1 MIMTQTFKNPRR
13 QAQKGSLSASVQA
26 FVEQMQA
33 QGYTAA
39 SVKTSTRLV
48 EDFSVWL
55 DQLGVDGQGLSAKH
69 VTDYLNDR
77 WLHRRR
83 RRGDAFTLHSFVR
96 LIVPDMCKASYEAEA
111 AIVPFLRVQQ
121 DFEQYLLR
129 ERGLAAASIHLY
141 GDSVGRFLKNRFG
154 DGEVRLNQITSIDVI
169 RFVQI
174 DAARLHHPKRAQVM
188 TTALRSFLQ
197 YGRYRGDIVADLHTC
212 VPTVANWS
220 MAGIPKTISTSQV
233 QSLLAGCDRQ
243 SIVGRR
249 DYAMLML
256 ISRLGLRAGEV
267 VDLML
272 DDIDWNEGAINI
284 RCPAQR
290 VDRLP
295 LPSDVGAALV
305 DYLRHGRP
313 ACSARNV
320 FIQIHAPRRALL
332 GPSAVSCIVRRA
344 LLRAGIDSPTK
355 GAHLLRHSLATQML
369 GGGASL
375 AEIADIL
382 RHRNPQTTTIYAKVD
397 LVSLHTLALPWPGGV
412 R

>member
-1 MIMTQTFKNPRR
+1 MTQTFRDPCRE
-13 QAQKGSLSASVQA
+13 AQKGSLSALVQV
-26 FVEQMQA
+26 FVEQQRD

-39 SVKTSTRLV
+39 SVKASARLV
-48 EDFSVWL
+48 NDFVAWL
-55 DQLGVDGQGLSAKH
+55 DQRGIDGQCLSATH
-69 VTDYLNDR
+69 VADYLDDR
-77 WLHRRR
+77 WQQHRRH
-83 RRGDAFTLHSFVR
+83 RGDTFTLHGFAR
-96 LIVPDMCKASYEAEA
+96 LIAPEGYQASSKRGA
-111 AIVPFLRVQQ
+111 AITPALRTLQE
-121 DFEQYLLR
+121 FEQYLLR
-129 ERGLAAASIHLY
+129 ERGLATATIRLY
-141 GDSVGRFLKNRFG
+141 GDSVGRFLENAFG
-154 DGEVRLNQITSIDVI
+154 DAEVRLDRLTATDVI
-169 RFVQI
+169 RFVQA

-233 QSLLAGCDRQ
+233 QSLLAGCNRQ
-243 SIVGRR
+243 SAAGRR
-249 DYAMLML
+249 DYAMLLL

-267 VDLML
+267 VDLTL
-272 DDIDWNEGAINI
+272 DDLDWTEGILRI
-284 RCPAQR
+284 RGPAQR
-290 VDRLP
+290 VDCLP
-295 LPSDVGAALV
+295 LPADVGTALV

-313 ACSARNV
+313 ACSVRNV

-344 LLRAGIDSPTK
+344 LLRAEIDAPTK

-375 AEIADIL
+375 AEIAEIL

-412 R
+412 Q

>member
-1 MIMTQTFKNPRR
+1 MTQTFKNPCL
-13 QAQKGSLSASVQA
+13 QTQTGLFSASVQM
-26 FVEQMQA
+26 FVGQMQA
-33 QGYTAA
+33 QGYAAA
-39 SVKTSTRLV
+39 SVKISTRLV
-48 EDFSVWL
+48 NDFTIWL
-55 DQLGVDGQGLSAKH
+55 DQCGIDGQGLSAKH

-83 RRGDAFTLHSFVR
+83 RRGDAFTLHAFVR
-96 LIVPDMCKASYEAEA
+96 LVAPDGGKASSEQEDSIAPA
-111 AIVPFLRVQQ
+111 LRVQH
-121 DFEQYLLR
+121 DFEQYLLH
-129 ERGLAAASIHLY
+129 ERGLAAASIRLY
-141 GDSVGRFLKNRFG
+141 GDSVGRFLKNAFG
-154 DGEVRLNQITSIDVI
+154 NSEVRLDQLTAADIV
-169 RFVQI
+169 RFVQV

-220 MAGIPKTISTSQV
+220 MAGIPKTISSSQV

-243 SIVGRR
+243 SVAGCR
-249 DYAMLML
+249 DYAMLLL

-272 DDIDWNEGAINI
+272 DDLDWNEGAISI
-284 RCPAQR
+284 RGPAQR

-313 ACSARNV
+313 ACSVRNV

-344 LLRAGIDSPTK
+344 LLRAGIDSPNK

-375 AEIADIL
+375 SEIAEIL
-382 RHRNPQTTTIYAKVD
+382 RHRNQQTTMIYAKVD

-412 R
+412 Q